1 MTAED
6 FRRIALSFAG
16 TSEKAHMSHPDFRI
30 GGKVFASLGY
40 PDKDHAMV
48 VLAPDEQKRLV
59 HSYAKAFAPAK
70 GAWGKRGNT
79 IVVLG
84 AVDKTTLRDAL
95 DKAWRRIRD
104 GRSGP
109 RKNA

>member
-6 FRRIALSFAG
+6 FRGIALSFAG
-16 TSEKAHMSHPDFRI
+16 TSENAPMSHPDFPV

-48 VLAPDEQKRLV
+48 VLAPDEQKRLM
-59 HSYAKAFAPAK
+59 HSYPKAFAPAN
-70 GAWGKRGNT
+70 GAWGKRGST

-84 AVDKTTLRDAL
+84 AADKRTLRGAL

-104 GRSGP
+104 G
-109 RKNA
+109 